1 MSAFKAIVHTVSPN
15 FDRCELTYL
24 PRQPIDLQRAIQQH
38 KAYCDLIEKED
49 GHVITLNANRDFPDA
64 CFVED
69 TAIVFDELAVMA
81 SMGTSSRAGEVEAV
95 EAELVKH
102 RRIVRIKPP
111 AKLEGGDVM
120 VISNSV
126 FVGIGQRTSYAG
138 FEALKHLLSHFD
150 YEVTPVHIRDC
161 LHLKSACAAISG
173 RSILVNPDW
182 VDISPF
188 GDYNLVTVDESEPWA
203 ANVFRLEDKVCL
215 HSGFPKT
222 VNMLKQL
229 EYDVTTLDISEFLKA
244 EGGLSC
250 LSLRLAE

>member
-1 MSAFKAIVHTVSPN
+1 MPAFKAIVHTVSPQ
-15 FDRCELTYL
+15 FDQCELTYL
-24 PRQPIDLQRAIQQH
+24 KRRPIDLERAVRQH
-38 KAYCDLIEKED
+38 DTYCNLIESE
-49 GHVITLNANRDFPDA
+49 GGEGVRLNANRDFPDA

-81 SMGTSSRAGEVEAV
+81 SMGTPARAGEVEAI

-111 AKLEGGDVM
+111 AKLEGGDVV

-126 FVGIGQRTSYAG
+126 FVGIGPRTNHAG
-138 FEALKHLLSHFD
+138 FEALGHLLRHFD
-150 YEVTPVHIRDC
+150 YEVTPVNISGC
-161 LHLKSACAAISG
+161 LHLKSACTAISG
-173 RSILVNPDW
+173 RSLLVNPDW

-188 GDYNLVTVDESEPWA
+188 EDYNLITVDESEPWA

-215 HSGFPKT
+215 HSGFPRTIK
-222 VNMLKQL
+222 MLKEL
-229 EYDVTTLDISEFLKA
+229 EYDLLTLDISEFLKA

-250 LSLRLAE
+250 LSLRLSQ